1 MIDTGIGISENCLK
15 HLFIDFSKLD
25 ENSKR
30 NSQGTGLGLSICK
43 NIIEQM
49 GGSVEVKSQLGQ
61 GSRFILNMNC
71 LCVVKEMRNTQILE
85 TAILAQ
91 DIMRPRRI
99 DSAKCKLRTAMKTDE
114 QEIVFISKLHGQNQV
129 QMCFKDDDKK
139 HLNLSGHTNKK

>member
-1 MIDTGIGISENCLK
+1 MIDTGIGISENGLK
-15 HLFIDFSKLD
+15 HLFIDFSKLN

-49 GGSVEVKSQLGQ
+49 GGSVKVKSQLGQ

-85 TAILAQ
+85 TALLAQ

-99 DSAKCKLRTAMKTDE
+99 DSAQCKLRTAMRMDE

-139 HLNLSGHTNKK
+139 RRNLSG